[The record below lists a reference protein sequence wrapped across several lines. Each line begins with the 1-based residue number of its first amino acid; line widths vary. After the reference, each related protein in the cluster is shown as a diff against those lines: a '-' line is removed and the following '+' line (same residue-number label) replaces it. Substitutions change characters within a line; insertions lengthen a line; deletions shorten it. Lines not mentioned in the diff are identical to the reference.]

1 LDGDV
6 VEFRIRMTTA
16 DAAAFEQRIDRLV
29 DLADAGLQDGPPDG
43 AGADT
48 LPLETPD
55 PQTRSARPARHIRRV
70 AAICAAVCDTVARG
84 GPDRTGEDDHLVILQ
99 VTAAEL
105 AQATASTTPTTGDV
119 PAGTRPT
126 RRFTVA
132 TGRKRTMTIPGQVLA
147 RLTCNAD
154 LRLAVSHPDGHPA
167 DIGRRSR
174 RVPAD
179 LRRALLLRDRSCRFP
194 GCDQRRHLHAHHVVH
209 WAADGPTN
217 LDNLLMLCSHHHRF
231 IHDRDWRLEP
241 VNPAAGHY
249 RFLPPNQSDPQPHTG
264 TLRGVPAGTQPTDGL
279 PPRLDDP
286 HPTALQPAWWDGD
299 AYDLSW
305 TIDAIAREILD
316 PAIASTDYQPPPAM
330 AAA

>member
-1 LDGDV
+1 V
-6 VEFRIRMTTA
+6 
-16 DAAAFEQRIDRLV
+16 
-29 DLADAGLQDGPPDG
+29 
-43 AGADT
+43 
-48 LPLETPD
+48 
-55 PQTRSARPARHIRRV
+55 RRV
-70 AAICAAVCDTVARG
+70 AALCAAVGDTTARG
-84 GPDRTGEDDHLVILQ
+84 GPDRSGEDDHLVVLQ

-105 AQATASTTPTTGDV
+105 AEATALTAATTGDV
-119 PAGTRPT
+119 PGSGRT
-126 RRFTVA
+126 
-132 TGRKRTMTIPGQVLA
+132 TGRSRGNASTPPDHRRDGPTTNHDHPRQVLA
-147 RLTCNAD
+147 RLTCSAD

-179 LRRALLLRDRSCRFP
+179 LRRALLLRDRTCRFP
-194 GCDQRRHLHAHHVVH
+194 GCDQRRHLHAHHVIH

-231 IHDRDWRLEP
+231 VHDRDWRLEP

-249 RFLPPNQSDPQPHTG
+249 RFLPPDQTVPAPPHRAPSD
-264 TLRGVPAGTQPTDGL
+264 GVPAGTHPADGL

-299 AYDLSW
+299 TYDLSW

-316 PAIASTDYQPPPAM
+316 PAIAIASTDYQPPPAM